1 MVITL
6 IVLGCLLALQYF
18 IILCMLV
25 SDMENSGSEWFGT
38 KKAFKKSLIPF
49 YAFYLPIKF
58 INVYLDSLP
67 KE

>member
-25 SDMENSGSEWFGT
+25 SDMENSGS
-38 KKAFKKSLIPF
+38 
-49 YAFYLPIKF
+49 
-58 INVYLDSLP
+58 
-67 KE
+67 